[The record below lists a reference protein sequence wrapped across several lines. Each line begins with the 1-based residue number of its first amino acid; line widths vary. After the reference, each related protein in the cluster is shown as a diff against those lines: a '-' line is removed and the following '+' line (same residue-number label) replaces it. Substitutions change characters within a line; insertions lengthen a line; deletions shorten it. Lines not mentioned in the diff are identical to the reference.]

1 MVDKND
7 VEYLRL
13 LKQHL
18 QRAYGELS
26 ELKKKVD
33 LKMIE
38 IDQVEELVELLERKV
53 KDTKKDT

>member
-13 LKQHL
+13 LQQHL
-18 QRAYGELS
+18 YRAYKELD

-33 LKMIE
+33 LKLLE